1 MRTLLGAQEDDE
13 ESFSHFVYRKLAI
26 EQDRDAAL
34 LRELPA
40 EFHGDLERF
49 LEPHPELRWLMELR
63 VGKYAKA
70 SETLTAIG
78 KRSGSNADE
87 TRRMLSM
94 AKLAVLAAGGNVDE
108 RMNAIDASL
117 SA

>member
-1 MRTLLGAQEDDE
+1 
-13 ESFSHFVYRKLAI
+13 
-26 EQDRDAAL
+26 
-34 LRELPA
+34 
-40 EFHGDLERF
+40 
-49 LEPHPELRWLMELR
+49 MELR

-78 KRSGSNADE
+78 KRGLKRDE
-87 TRRMLSM
+87 TQMLSM